1 MIQVRDHSDHG
12 TSLGCVPFGESENGF
27 LIRELPDFAVE
38 RNWICNLG
46 NLSQTRVICMTAS
59 KEMTC
64 FLLFDKLCDY
74 IVQTF
79 VVGSA
84 NNSDGT

>member
-12 TSLGCVPFGESENGF
+12 TSLGCVPFGESKNGF
-27 LIRELPDFAVE
+27 LIRDLLDFAVE

-46 NLSQTRVICMTAS
+46 NLSQTRVICMIAS
-59 KEMTC
+59 KEKKR

-74 IVQTF
+74 TVQNF
-79 VVGSA
+79 MVGSA
-84 NNSDGT
+84 NRND

>member
-1 MIQVRDHSDHG
+1 MIQIRDHSDHG
-12 TSLGCVPFGESENGF
+12 TSLRCVPFGESENGF

-79 VVGSA
+79 VVGSS

>member
-12 TSLGCVPFGESENGF
+12 RSLGCVPFGESENGF